1 MQLALWG
8 KRVGVLL
15 LCVLLSLPMLPSAA
29 HAAVTDNFN
38 VTAGEEVV
46 TFQDYEPGATIT
58 IRHVQGNAVA
68 AVIPGTDTTG
78 LTATVDLM
86 PDPDYYYAVQSKGGI
101 EGGATSFFNPRLKP
115 PVLTSTT
122 DELSIAG
129 FPAGRTF
136 NLYLNSPSEL
146 VNVTP
151 TYDAVNQ
158 VYRYENLDP
167 NSRGYY
173 AVQTLGTVTSGG
185 SNLLSP
191 AARVPVATGGIEY
204 VDVSNTYANAT
215 VKLYKSSDQ
224 SEVAITPTYNAAEQ
238 KWRFANVP
246 AGYYYVV
253 QTINNIQKTSAEA
266 DVMPD
271 LPAPPS
277 LTAKVES
284 LEVSGILP
292 NATLKLYTSKGGAP
306 LVQYP
311 TTGGATYTISNL
323 LPHTDS
329 YYVTQTLDGKES
341 PNSNIVN
348 PTLHIP
354 TATAGEGYIEVT
366 NVTPGAT
373 LHLYEANPSKKLDSA
388 VAVEQ
393 VQGSGVYRFEDVV
406 PRLKEYYVTQSLPNG
421 IESENTEF
429 LTSTLPNL
437 SLTGGTDYIEVAGAY
452 PNATLELYDSL
463 GGLYSGTPPV
473 AGTLAG
479 TYRYNNIPEGQNY
492 VARQTINGVV
502 SEYSNKVNVGF
513 PTPAAPISS
522 SGDEQLT
529 VSGYESG
536 ATLKLYV
543 DGNPAPVATAPTVTT
558 ATYTFSEVL
567 PNPAYYYVTQ
577 TVNGKESQNSEF
589 VNPKLRIPAVTPILG
604 AIEVRGVSA
613 NTVLKLRNAVTSA
626 LVSETPEN
634 LGGGVYRFNVTEP
647 LAGAY
652 YVTQSAGTIESQ
664 NSVFVNPILPK
675 PTVTANGRTSIDVGN
690 LYPGAALK
698 LYNNANGREV
708 SIQAVSAGNGVYRF
722 ENVSAGRYYVD
733 QLVNGIPSPHSDV
746 VEVRGPEIVI
756 NPSPVTPTP
765 TPSPSTPNT
774 PVDILVNGQI
784 QKVGTLT
791 STTENGQT
799 VQTIRVNSDF
809 VRNLL
814 NESASG
820 AVVTI
825 PFATASSDAKT
836 VSELDDSLI
845 RLMQSK
851 NATLSLQTPIAEYRI
866 PATSIRLASGGAQND
881 SNVRIA
887 VAPASLEE
895 TRSIDSA
902 LSARTSKRISAPV
915 NFRIVSS
922 SGGTS
927 VETDRFPNY
936 VERLLPI
943 PIPFDSGETVTAVVW
958 DNGTARHVPTRI
970 VTQNG
975 VRYASVKSFGGETFA
990 LVAGRSSFGDIAG
1003 SWAQSAVEDM
1013 ASRLIVQGTGS
1024 GSFEP
1029 GRSVNRAEFAAI
1041 LAAGL
1046 GLSAD
1051 NAAAS
1056 GFADVSAG
1064 DWFSRDVAAA
1074 AQYGLINGFG
1084 DGTFRPG
1091 KTITRAEAM
1100 AMLARAMK
1108 VSGLG
1113 TASADASTLGAFA
1126 DQADVPEWAREAA
1139 AANVQAGLIEG
1150 TEQQRLVPGAN
1161 LSRAEA
1167 AALIRRLLAESG
1179 LI

>member
-101 EGGATSFFNPRLKP
+101 EGGATPFFNPRLKP

-173 AVQTLGTVTSGG
+173 AVQTLGTVTSDG

-224 SEVAITPTYNAAEQ
+224 SEVASTPTYNALEQ

-266 DVMPD
+266 DVSPD
-271 LPAPPS
+271 LPASPS

-306 LVQYP
+306 LAEYP

-341 PNSNIVN
+341 SNSNIVN

-373 LHLYEANPSKKLDSA
+373 LNLYEADTYTKLNAA

-393 VQGSGVYRFEDVV
+393 GQGSGVYRFEDVV

-421 IESENTEF
+421 SESENTEF
-429 LTSTLPNL
+429 LTSTLPKL

-452 PNATLELYDSL
+452 PNATLELYDSQ
-463 GGLYSGTPPV
+463 GQLYPGAPT
-473 AGTLAG
+473 AGQVAG
-479 TYRYNNIPEGQNY
+479 TYRYTNVPEGTNY
-492 VARQTINGVV
+492 TARQTINGVV

-543 DGNPAPVATAPTVTT
+543 DGNPAPVVTAPTVTT

-652 YVTQSAGTIESQ
+652 YVTQSAGTIESE

-675 PTVTANGRTSIDVGN
+675 PTVTASGRTAIHVGN

-746 VEVRGPEIVI
+746 VEVLGPEIVI

-774 PVDILVNGQI
+774 PVDILVNGQV
-784 QKVGTLT
+784 QKVGTLA
-791 STTENGQT
+791 STTENGET
-799 VQTIRVNSDF
+799 VQTIRVDSAF

-820 AVVTI
+820 TVVTI
-825 PFATASSDAKT
+825 PFTTASGDTKM
-836 VSELDDSLI
+836 VGELDDSLI

-851 NATLSLQTPIAEYRI
+851 NATLSLRTPLAEYRV
-866 PATSIRLASGGAQND
+866 PTSLIRLASEGEQNG
-881 SNVRIA
+881 SNVRITIDM
-887 VAPASLEE
+887 ASPEE
-895 TRSIDSA
+895 TRAVDSA
-902 LSARTSKRISAPV
+902 LAARTSKRIASPV
-915 NFRIVSS
+915 NFEIVSS
-922 SGGTS
+922 SGSTT
-927 VETDRFPNY
+927 VETNRFSSY
-936 VERLLPI
+936 VERLLPL
-943 PIPFDSGETVTAVVW
+943 PTTVDSGATVTAVVW

-970 VTQNG
+970 VTQDG

-1029 GRSVNRAEFAAI
+1029 ARSVNRAEFAAI

-1084 DGTFRPG
+1084 DGTFRPD

-1108 VSGLG
+1108 VSGLSA
-1113 TASADASTLGAFA
+1113 ASADTSTLGTFA